1 MLNKFTIIGLIIG
14 SAISLLGISS
24 MVDSLS
30 NPNEVQEDSQI
41 FGIGEMDKIQ
51 FNAPEN
57 SSQKITITGDSF
69 DVKISTPNS
78 SNDID
83 ESFKG
88 KANLSWTSDSSGE
101 TIIVIQNTGESEFTE
116 EYRFELER
124 DPLFF
129 TYSILVI
136 IAGIVIIGFSAGFSA
151 KKPKGF

>member
-14 SAISLLGISS
+14 SAISLLGVSS
-24 MVDSLS
+24 MIDSLS
-30 NPNEVQEDSQI
+30 NPNEVQEDSQT

-69 DVKISTPNS
+69 DVKISTPDS

-88 KANLSWTSDSSGE
+88 KANLSWTSASSGE

>member
-14 SAISLLGISS
+14 SAISLLGVSS

-30 NPNEVQEDSQI
+30 NPNEVQEDSQT
-41 FGIGEMDKIQ
+41 FGVGEMDKIQ

-57 SSQKITITGDSF
+57 SSQSIMVIGDSF
-69 DVKISTPNS
+69 DIKISTPDS
-78 SNDID
+78 SNNID
-83 ESFKG
+83 QSFKG
-88 KANLSWTSDSSGE
+88 KANLSWTSVSSGE
-101 TIIVIQNTGESEFTE
+101 TVIMIQNTGDNEFTE
-116 EYRFELER
+116 NYRFELER

>member
-14 SAISLLGISS
+14 SAISLLGVSS

-30 NPNEVQEDSQI
+30 NPNEVQEDSQS
-41 FGIGEMDKIQ
+41 FGVGEMDKIQ

-78 SNDID
+78 SNNID

-88 KANLSWTSDSSGE
+88 NANLSWTSTSSGE

-116 EYRFELER
+116 NYRFELER

>member
-14 SAISLLGISS
+14 SAISLLGVSS

-30 NPNEVQEDSQI
+30 NPDEVQEDTQT

-88 KANLSWTSDSSGE
+88 KANLSWTSVTSGE
-101 TIIVIQNTGESEFTE
+101 TIIIIQNTGDSEFTE
-116 EYRFELER
+116 NYRFELER

-136 IAGIVIIGFSAGFSA
+136 IAGIVIIGFSAGFSVR
-151 KKPKGF
+151 KPKGF